1 MAKSVTF
8 NINLKLNGE
17 DVVHKVTMNVD
28 ELKNAMEAAKSTSQ
42 KLAESLI
49 KYNQCAEAVKTVSD
63 SVSQLTDTLNSLT
76 EESRSFSGAMAA
88 ANTMAGKS
96 GSDFE
101 NLKDQVAELSKTIP
115 VARDELAN
123 GLYQV
128 ISNGVP
134 EDNWIEYLEKS
145 AKASVGGI
153 ADLGETVKVTST
165 VIKNYGLE
173 WDAAGEIQ
181 DKIQLTAKNGVT
193 SFEQMAQALPRVTA
207 QAATLGVSV
216 DELMASFATLTGV
229 SGNTAEVS
237 TQLAAIFTALI
248 KPSSEATEMA
258 QQMGIQFD
266 AAAIQAAGGMSNFIS
281 QLDKDVKRFAASSG
295 MLEQEIYGK
304 LFGSAES
311 LRALT
316 PLTGKLADKFQ
327 ENIDAMAG
335 STGTINDAFD
345 TMANTGKAKLQL
357 LNNKLGEVSDA
368 LQNTVGNALPYLNFS
383 SQILVSMAA
392 LSQLGISIKSIGSAL
407 NIATA
412 ATNVAKVAS
421 LALNKARVSAV
432 AVTRT
437 LTAAYR
443 GEAVGATTAAIAT
456 RALKVA
462 IKSLLIS
469 TGVGIAIWALTEAV
483 DYLTS
488 SSDEAT
494 EKVDNLKEAEDAAT
508 SASAQVKVEIDAEVK
523 KLGELIQAKQDTTEA
538 VKNLNAK
545 YGDIFGSHKKASEW
559 YDILTKKSKTYI
571 KQIGYEAQAKVLAS
585 KLAEKEIELEN
596 NYSKRRDLWKSGGAV
611 KTSKRTV
618 TDRAHGETYEVVT
631 QQDTEA
637 YSDLKDE
644 ARGLIPEIEELKR
657 KLGIVEGKM
666 KEVSVEMQNIGK
678 TTTSTLKVS
687 EMNWSQTEKAIEDTV
702 SKMKNTTDKATISKL
717 QAYKKQLE
725 ARQKVLKVMGVST
738 ETGDLTKSKKT
749 TTEPKFYKNP
759 TTEHELQKNISY
771 YEGKL
776 NGQDTEEQRKLTA
789 NIKLWKEKY
798 NAIQLAKKAALVPA
812 ELKTADDVN
821 AKLDYLNAKKSV
833 ATQAELPEITREI
846 SKTELKG
853 LELQR
858 PQSISA
864 NSTDEDIDREIAY
877 QQKLKSTSE
886 GATDAID
893 KEIKRL
899 ERLKDKRTELQIMQD
914 ALSDVQEEFDN
925 ATTVE
930 AKVEASA
937 KISEIQK
944 QIDAATKG
952 KLTIEAETEPTYIV
966 QGSTAD
972 KRQSYSNAQT
982 RASRIQ
988 QDFEIGL
995 IGKDEALRQVDELNK
1010 ELESLG
1016 AGLKPIK
1023 IEVDSKGFAK
1033 AMGTIKDAW
1042 GGIQGIGSGVE
1053 SITSALDG
1061 DKNAWESISGVIS
1074 GFISIAEGVQS
1085 IVAVVQL
1092 LTTATHAHTAA
1103 KAAEAVATGA
1113 STTATATDA
1122 TGKAVDAAAT
1132 IPVVAANKLATASF
1146 LELASASY
1154 FAAHAYIPF
1163 AGFGIAA
1170 GFVTAAVAMT
1180 EAVGMMAFATGGIV
1194 PGTSRSGD
1202 KVAVRVNSGE
1212 MILNAAQQARL
1223 FAIANGAAVYGE
1235 ALGVGTEWQN
1245 GLKPQEVKAQ
1255 LATLQRLA
1263 IEGQTGTEQS
1273 IKLRV
1278 RGRDLIQ
1285 ASGNELRSTRK
1296 RSNLR

>member
-1 MAKSVTF
+1 MSKEIKFNVKLLVDGKEQLTTATASVRELRA
-8 NINLKLNGE
+8 NLEAARDRGERLRNTLIQYNQTVETIRGVNGALSQLVGVLNG
-17 DVVHKVTMNVD
+17 V
-28 ELKNAMEAAKSTSQ
+28 
-42 KLAESLI
+42 
-49 KYNQCAEAVKTVSD
+49 
-63 SVSQLTDTLNSLT
+63 T
-76 EESRSFSGAMAA
+76 EESRSFSAAMTS
-88 ANTMAGKS
+88 ANTMAGK
-96 GSDFE
+96 GGADFAK
-101 NLKDQVAELSKTIP
+101 LKGEVAELAKTLP

-134 EDNWIEYLEKS
+134 EDNWITYLQQS

-173 WDAAGEIQ
+173 WNSAGEIQ

-193 SFEQMAQALPRVTA
+193 SFEQLAQALPRVTSN
-207 QAATLGVSV
+207 AATLGVSI
-216 DELMASFATLTGV
+216 DELLATFATLTGV

-237 TQLAAIFTALI
+237 TQLAAIFTALV
-248 KPSSEATEMA
+248 KPSSEATKMA
-258 QQMGIQFD
+258 QQMGIEFD
-266 AAAIQAAGGMSNFIS
+266 AAAIKVAGGMSNFIT
-281 QLDKDVKRFAASSG
+281 QLDKDVKRYAASSG
-295 MLEQEIYGK
+295 MLEMEVYGK

-311 LRALT
+311 LRALV
-316 PLTGKLADKFQ
+316 PLTGKLADKFE
-327 ENIDAMAG
+327 ENVAAMEGSAGTIEKAFDMMAGRGSARLQMLKNGFGEVTDAMSSFLGQSLPVLNFMSQMG
-335 STGTINDAFD
+335 STI
-345 TMANTGKAKLQL
+345 
-357 LNNKLGEVSDA
+357 VS
-368 LQNTVGNALPYLNFS
+368 V
-383 SQILVSMAA
+383 
-392 LSQLGISIKSIGSAL
+392 
-407 NIATA
+407 
-412 ATNVAKVAS
+412 
-421 LALNKARVSAV
+421 LALNAAWKTFGGAVLASASRLGVANAAIGLWRAASVRANAITQLFSATLRGAAVSAG
-432 AVTRT
+432 T
-437 LTAAYR
+437 LKLAMQ
-443 GEAVGATTAAIAT
+443 G
-456 RALKVA
+456 LM
-462 IKSLLIS
+462 IS
-469 TGVGIAIWALTEAV
+469 TGVGVAIWALSEAV
-483 DYLTS
+483 AYFAS

-494 EKVDNLKEAEDAAT
+494 EKADNLKEAEDVAT

-559 YDILTKKSKTYI
+559 YDILTKKSKIYI

-596 NYSKRRDLWKSGGAV
+596 NYSKRRDLWKSGGAGHSAPV
-611 KTSKRTV
+611 VNVVDKDS
-618 TDRAHGETYEVVT
+618 GEIIGQSGGNFVESG
-631 QQDTEA
+631 A
-637 YSDLKDE
+637 YKSLKDE

-657 KLGIVEGKM
+657 KLGVVEDKM

-725 ARQKVLKVMGVST
+725 ARQKVLKGMGVST
-738 ETGDLTKSKKT
+738 ETGDLTKTKKT
-749 TTEPKFYKNP
+749 TKEPKFYKNP

-858 PQSISA
+858 SQSISA
-864 NSTDEDIDREIAY
+864 NSSDEEIDREIAY

-930 AKVEASA
+930 AKVKASA

-944 QIDAATKG
+944 QIDEATKG
-952 KLTIEAETEPTYIV
+952 KLTIEAETEPAYIV

-972 KRQSYSNAQT
+972 KRESYSNAQA

-988 QDFEIGL
+988 QDYEIGL
-995 IGKDEALRQVDELNK
+995 TGKAEAERRMAELNK

-1016 AGLKPIK
+1016 AGLKPLK
-1023 IEVDSKGFAK
+1023 LELDASGFDK
-1033 AMGTIKDAW
+1033 AMDSLRKGW
-1042 GGIQGIGSGVE
+1042 GDIEGIGSGIDG
-1053 SITSALDG
+1053 ITSALEG
-1061 DKNAWESISGVIS
+1061 DKSAWERVTGVVD
-1074 GFISIAEGVQS
+1074 GFFGLMESLTGIIKMVGLFNA
-1085 IVAVVQL
+1085 A
-1092 LTTATHAHTAA
+1092 TTATST
-1103 KAAEAVATGA
+1103 ATGA
-1113 STTATATDA
+1113 SAAAAAADVA
-1122 TGKAVDAAAT
+1122 GKAAEEAAA
-1132 IPVVAANKLATASF
+1132 IPLTLANKSLAASF
-1146 LELASASY
+1146 LELAAASY

-1163 AGFGIAA
+1163 AGFGIAS
-1170 GFVTAAVAMT
+1170 GFAAEAAAVTKTMGAL
-1180 EAVGMMAFATGGIV
+1180 AFATGGIV
-1194 PGTSRSGD
+1194 PGTSWTGD
-1202 KVAVRVNSGE
+1202 KVVARVNSGE

-1223 FAIANGAAVYGE
+1223 FALAEGRYNPPAFAERQPTRVAMGDQTPRIDPVQTQVSVHLNANARRMLDMTYE
-1235 ALGVGTEWQN
+1235 AKRVA
-1245 GLKPQEVKAQ
+1245 LK
-1255 LATLQRLA
+1255 
-1263 IEGQTGTEQS
+1263 S
-1273 IKLRV
+1273 
-1278 RGRDLIQ
+1278 GRTY
-1285 ASGNELRSTRK
+1285 R
-1296 RSNLR
+1296 

>member
-1 MAKSVTF
+1 MANKVDFT
-8 NINLKLNGE
+8 INLKVNGK
-17 DVVHKVTMNVD
+17 DQAVQASVAVD
-28 ELKNAMEAAKSTSQ
+28 DLR
-42 KLAESLI
+42 
-49 KYNQCAEAVKTVSD
+49 EAVEQSRSSLENALQ
-63 SVSQLTDTLNSLT
+63 SVNNWGFALHGLQDAVNGIASSLNTLT
-76 EESRSFSGAMAA
+76 EESRTFGGAMAA

-96 GSDFE
+96 GDDFQ
-101 NLKDQVAELSKTIP
+101 NLKEQVTELSKTIP
-115 VARDELAN
+115 VARDQLAN

-266 AAAIQAAGGMSNFIS
+266 AAAIKAAGGMKNFLTELS
-281 QLDKDVKRFAASSG
+281 QDVTRFAASSG

-316 PLTGKLADKFQ
+316 PLTGQLADKFE
-327 ENIDAMAG
+327 ENVSAMKGSAGTIDEAFETMA
-335 STGTINDAFD
+335 STGSAQ
-345 TMANTGKAKLQL
+345 LQK
-357 LNNKLGEVSDA
+357 LNNKLGEYTDM
-368 LQNTVGNALPYLNFS
+368 LQASIGNLLPYINFASQLTVTASSAMQLITILRSLNV
-383 SQILVSMAA
+383 VSKATAVVTGTLGPLWEVCSATMRGAAVSATTLKLAIRGLMISTVVGAAVAGLTVVIERLCNATDNAAGSATDMAA
-392 LSQLGISIKSIGSAL
+392 AEASAADTVKDAYENTLKSTYANLMTKYEQLRQGWRSLRSEHEKMQWIKNNQSAFEELRIKIDSVADAESIFQR
-407 NIATA
+407 N
-412 ATNVAKVAS
+412 
-421 LALNKARVSAV
+421 
-432 AVTRT
+432 
-437 LTAAYR
+437 
-443 GEAVGATTAAIAT
+443 
-456 RALKVA
+456 
-462 IKSLLIS
+462 
-469 TGVGIAIWALTEAV
+469 TEAV
-483 DYLTS
+483 VEAFDRRAKAAAYAAKLTELYQKQIALFDKKNKVVEKIANDAKS
-488 SSDEAT
+488 LGHNAKKDDEIKDQTYWNERFGSVRNDGKWHFTQEGAERYNGT
-494 EKVDNLKEAEDAAT
+494 NTTSNSQVVELDKSIKALGKEIDETKKQLKEQSAGDWIRPTKTTNGGTTSGTTAT
-508 SASAQVKVEIDAEVK
+508 TPK
-523 KLGELIQAKQDTTEA
+523 K
-538 VKNLNAK
+538 NA
-545 YGDIFGSHKKASEW
+545 
-559 YDILTKKSKTYI
+559 T
-571 KQIGYEAQAKVLAS
+571 
-585 KLAEKEIELEN
+585 
-596 NYSKRRDLWKSGGAV
+596 
-611 KTSKRTV
+611 
-618 TDRAHGETYEVVT
+618 
-631 QQDTEA
+631 
-637 YSDLKDE
+637 
-644 ARGLIPEIEELKR
+644 
-657 KLGIVEGKM
+657 
-666 KEVSVEMQNIGK
+666 
-678 TTTSTLKVS
+678 TTTSDAVEL
-687 EMNWSQTEKAIEDTV
+687 EPQ
-702 SKMKNTTDKATISKL
+702 KNSIDW
-717 QAYKKQLE
+717 YEKQLE
-725 ARQKVLKVMGVST
+725 TLRDQINAAADEGVAKTKQAEYAKLEEQLKGLKIRIGIDEAPKAEIKTKIQKLN
-738 ETGDLTKSKKT
+738 E
-749 TTEPKFYKNP
+749 
-759 TTEHELQKNISY
+759 ELQKAQNVFNDTDPLDVDA
-771 YEGKL
+771 KL
-776 NGQDTEEQRKLTA
+776 NA
-789 NIKLWKEKY
+789 
-798 NAIQLAKKAALVPA
+798 LA
-812 ELKTADDVN
+812 
-821 AKLDYLNAKKSV
+821 
-833 ATQAELPEITREI
+833 
-846 SKTELKG
+846 
-853 LELQR
+853 
-858 PQSISA
+858 
-864 NSTDEDIDREIAY
+864 DIDRIQREID
-877 QQKLKSTSE
+877 E
-886 GATDAID
+886 
-893 KEIKRL
+893 
-899 ERLKDKRTELQIMQD
+899 
-914 ALSDVQEEFDN
+914 
-925 ATTVE
+925 
-930 AKVEASA
+930 
-937 KISEIQK
+937 
-944 QIDAATKG
+944 ATKG
-952 KLTIEAETEPTYIV
+952 KLTIEAETEPAYIV
-966 QGSTAD
+966 QGSAAD

-982 RASRIQ
+982 KASRIQ

-1061 DKNAWESISGVIS
+1061 DKNAWEAISGVIS

-1085 IVAVVQL
+1085 IVAVIQL

-1285 ASGNELRSTRK
+1285 VSGNELRSTRK

>member
-1 MAKSVTF
+1 
-8 NINLKLNGE
+8 
-17 DVVHKVTMNVD
+17 
-28 ELKNAMEAAKSTSQ
+28 
-42 KLAESLI
+42 
-49 KYNQCAEAVKTVSD
+49 
-63 SVSQLTDTLNSLT
+63 
-76 EESRSFSGAMAA
+76 MAA

-96 GSDFE
+96 GEDFQ
-101 NLKDQVAELSKTIP
+101 NLKEQVTELSKTIP
-115 VARDELAN
+115 VARDQLAN

-266 AAAIQAAGGMSNFIS
+266 AAAIKAAGGMKNFLTELS
-281 QLDKDVKRFAASSG
+281 QDVTRFAASSG

-316 PLTGKLADKFQ
+316 PLTGNLADKFE
-327 ENIDAMAG
+327 ENVAAMKGSAGTIDEAFETMA
-335 STGTINDAFD
+335 STGSAQ
-345 TMANTGKAKLQL
+345 LQK
-357 LNNKLGEVSDA
+357 LNNKLGEYTDM
-368 LQNTVGNALPYLNFS
+368 LQSSIGNLLPYINF
-383 SQILVSMAA
+383 A
-392 LSQLGISIKSIGSAL
+392 SQLTVTASSAMQLITILRSL
-407 NIATA
+407 NVVSKATA
-412 ATNVAKVAS
+412 VVTGTLGPLWEVCSATMRGAA
-421 LALNKARVSAV
+421 VSA
-432 AVTRT
+432 TT
-437 LTAAYR
+437 LKLAIR
-443 GEAVGATTAAIAT
+443 G
-456 RALKVA
+456 LM
-462 IKSLLIS
+462 IS
-469 TGVGIAIWALTEAV
+469 TGVGVAIAGLTLIIEKLCNVTNNAANSATDMASAEASAADTVKDAYENTLKSTYANLMTKYEQLRQGWRSLRSEHEKIQWIKNNQSAFNELRIKIDNVADAESIFQRNTEAV
-483 DYLTS
+483 VEAFDRRAKAAAYAAKLTELYQKQIALFDKKNKVVEQIANDAKSLGHNAKKDDEIKDQSYWNERFGSVRNDGKWHFTQEGAERYNGTNTASNSQVVELDNSIKAIGKEINETKKQLADQSAGDWIRPVKTTASESTS
-488 SSDEAT
+488 SSTSSTPKKDT
-494 EKVDNLKEAEDAAT
+494 VTTAAT
-508 SASAQVKVEIDAEVK
+508 TEPEPLENSIDWYEKQLDTLRDQINAAADEGVAKIKQAEYTRIEGQLK
-523 KLGELIQAKQDTTEA
+523 DLKIRIGIDDAPKEA
-538 VKNLNAK
+538 VKTKIQKLN
-545 YGDIFGSHKKASEW
+545 EE
-559 YDILTKKSKTYI
+559 L
-571 KQIGYEAQAKVLAS
+571 QEAQNVFNDTNPLDVDAK
-585 KLAEKEIELEN
+585 
-596 NYSKRRDLWKSGGAV
+596 
-611 KTSKRTV
+611 
-618 TDRAHGETYEVVT
+618 
-631 QQDTEA
+631 
-637 YSDLKDE
+637 
-644 ARGLIPEIEELKR
+644 
-657 KLGIVEGKM
+657 
-666 KEVSVEMQNIGK
+666 
-678 TTTSTLKVS
+678 
-687 EMNWSQTEKAIEDTV
+687 
-702 SKMKNTTDKATISKL
+702 
-717 QAYKKQLE
+717 LE
-725 ARQKVLKVMGVST
+725 A
-738 ETGDLTKSKKT
+738 
-749 TTEPKFYKNP
+749 
-759 TTEHELQKNISY
+759 
-771 YEGKL
+771 
-776 NGQDTEEQRKLTA
+776 
-789 NIKLWKEKY
+789 
-798 NAIQLAKKAALVPA
+798 LA
-812 ELKTADDVN
+812 
-821 AKLDYLNAKKSV
+821 
-833 ATQAELPEITREI
+833 
-846 SKTELKG
+846 
-853 LELQR
+853 
-858 PQSISA
+858 
-864 NSTDEDIDREIAY
+864 DIN
-877 QQKLKSTSE
+877 K
-886 GATDAID
+886 
-893 KEIKRL
+893 
-899 ERLKDKRTELQIMQD
+899 
-914 ALSDVQEEFDN
+914 
-925 ATTVE
+925 
-930 AKVEASA
+930 
-937 KISEIQK
+937 IQK
-944 QIDAATKG
+944 QIDEATKG
-952 KLTIEAETEPTYIV
+952 KLTIEAEAEPTYIV

-972 KRQSYSNAQT
+972 KRQSYSNAQQ

-988 QDFEIGL
+988 EDFDIGL
-995 IGKDEALRQVDELNK
+995 IGKDEALRQIDELNK

-1042 GGIQGIGSGVE
+1042 GGIQGIGNGVE
-1053 SITSALDG
+1053 SITSALEG
-1061 DKNAWESISGVIS
+1061 DKNAWEAISGVIS
-1074 GFISIAEGVQS
+1074 GFISIAEGVQA

-1103 KAAEAVATGA
+1103 KAAEAIATGA

-1122 TGKAVDAAAT
+1122 TGKAADAMAT

-1170 GFVTAAVAMT
+1170 GFVSAAVAMT

-1235 ALGVGTEWQN
+1235 ALGIGGEWQN

-1255 LATLQRLA
+1255 LQNLQRLA
-1263 IEGQTGTEQS
+1263 IEGQTGTEQR
-1273 IKLRV
+1273 IRLKV

>member
-1 MAKSVTF
+1 MSQNVSF
-8 NINLKLNGE
+8 NINLKVNG
-17 DVVHKVTMNVD
+17 
-28 ELKNAMEAAKSTSQ
+28 Q
-42 KLAESLI
+42 
-49 KYNQCAEAVKTVSD
+49 D
-63 SVSQLTDTLNSLT
+63 SVRSVSVDVKELRRAISETRTSAERTTGALIGFNQSVDAIRNVSGMVQQMAGVLNSLT
-76 EESRSFSGAMAA
+76 SESRSFGGAMAA
-88 ANTMAGKS
+88 ANTMAGK
-96 GSDFE
+96 GGE
-101 NLKDQVAELSKTIP
+101 ELGQLKDQVSELSKTIP
-115 VARDELAN
+115 IARDQLAN

-134 EDNWIEYLEKS
+134 ENNWISYLEQS

-153 ADLGETVKVTST
+153 ANLEEVVKVTST
-165 VIKNYGLE
+165 VIKNYGLS
-173 WDAAGEIQ
+173 WDEAGAIQ

-207 QAATLGVSV
+207 NAATLGVSV
-216 DELMASFATLTGV
+216 NELMATFATLTGV

-237 TQLAAIFTALI
+237 TQLAAIFTALV
-248 KPSSEATEMA
+248 KPSSEAAEMA
-258 QQMGIQFD
+258 QQMGIKFD
-266 AAAIQAAGGMSNFIS
+266 AAAVKAAGGLQNFIQS
-281 QLDKDVKRFAASSG
+281 LDSDVKRFAASNG

-311 LRALT
+311 LRALI
-316 PLTGKLADKFQ
+316 PLTGELADKFD
-327 ENIDAMAG
+327 ENVGAMEGSAGTIDDAFDIMG
-335 STGTINDAFD
+335 STGA
-345 TMANTGKAKLQL
+345 AKLQL
-357 LNNKLGEVSDA
+357 LNNKLGEYSDV
-368 LQNTVGNALPYLNFS
+368 LQSTVGNTLPYINFASQVTMSTASAMQLVVTLRSLNAGTK
-383 SQILVSMAA
+383 LASMAMVTFGPIIQVCRA
-392 LSQLGISIKSIGSAL
+392 SMTG
-407 NIATA
+407 AT
-412 ATNVAKVAS
+412 
-421 LALNKARVSAV
+421 VSAY
-432 AVTRT
+432 T
-437 LTAAYR
+437 LR
-443 GEAVGATTAAIAT
+443 MAI
-456 RALKVA
+456 R
-462 IKSLLIS
+462 SLMIV
-469 TGVGIAIWALTEAV
+469 TGVGVAVAALTEILNYFCNSA
-483 DYLTS
+483 DDA
-488 SSDEAT
+488 SDKTDEM
-494 EKVDNLKEAEDAAT
+494 KGAEDAYQHAAAET
-508 SASAQVKVEIDAEVK
+508 KASIDEEVRKLKALIDAK
-523 KLGELIQAKQDTTEA
+523 KDTTEEIQH
-538 VKNLNAK
+538 LNSA
-545 YGDIFGSHKKASEW
+545 YGSVFGSHKKASEW
-559 YDILTKKSKTYI
+559 YDILTKKSQIYV
-571 KQIGYEAQAKVLAS
+571 KQIGYEAQAKALAS
-585 KLAEKEIELEN
+585 KLAEKEIRLED
-596 NYSKRRDLWKSGGAV
+596 NYAKRRDLWANGGAV
-611 KTSKRTV
+611 KTNKRV
-618 TDRAHGETYEVVT
+618 VIDPKSDNTYEVVT

-637 YSDLKDE
+637 YSNLKDE
-644 ARGLIPEIEELKR
+644 ARDLIPEIENLKR
-657 KLGIVEGKM
+657 QLGIAQGKM
-666 KEVSVEMQNIGK
+666 AECAKEMQNIGK

-725 ARQKVLKVMGVST
+725 ARQKVLKGMGVST
-738 ETGDLTKSKKT
+738 ETGDLTKTKKT

-864 NSTDEDIDREIAY
+864 NSTDEEIDREIAY

-930 AKVEASA
+930 AKVTASA

-944 QIDAATKG
+944 QIDEATKG
-952 KLTIEAETEPTYIV
+952 KLTIEAETEPAYIV
-966 QGSTAD
+966 QGSAAD

-982 RASRIQ
+982 KASRIQ

-1053 SITSALDG
+1053 SITSALEG
-1061 DKNAWESISGVIS
+1061 DKNAWEAISGVIS

-1085 IVAVVQL
+1085 IVAVIQL

-1263 IEGQTGTEQS
+1263 IEGRTGTEQS

>member
-1 MAKSVTF
+1 MAQSVTF

-17 DVVHKVTMNVD
+17 EVVRKITVNVD
-28 ELKNAMEAAKSTSQ
+28 ELKNAIEATKSTSQ
-42 KLAESLI
+42 KLTESFL
-49 KYNQCAEAVKTVSD
+49 KYNQCAEAIGTVSD
-63 SVSQLTDTLNSLT
+63 SVSQLANTLNSLT
-76 EESRSFSGAMAA
+76 EEIRTFSGAMAA

-96 GSDFE
+96 GEDFE
-101 NLKDQVAELSKTIP
+101 KLKDQVTELSKTIP

-173 WDAAGEIQ
+173 WDAVGEIQ

-207 QAATLGVSV
+207 QASTLGVSV

-266 AAAIQAAGGMSNFIS
+266 AAAIQAAGGMSDFIV
-281 QLDKDVKRFAASSG
+281 QLDKDVKRFAKSSG

-316 PLTGKLADKFQ
+316 PLTGKLADKFK

-357 LNNKLGEVSDA
+357 LNNKLGEVSDT

-383 SQILVSMAA
+383 SQVLVSMAA
-392 LSQLGISIKSIGSAL
+392 LSQLGISIKSIASAL
-407 NIATA
+407 NITTA
-412 ATNVAKVAS
+412 ATNVAKAAS
-421 LALNKARVSAV
+421 VALNNTRVSGVAVARV
-432 AVTRT
+432 
-437 LTAAYR
+437 LTPAYR
-443 GEAVGATTAAIAT
+443 GEAVGATTAAVAT

-462 IKSLLIS
+462 IKGLMIS
-469 TGVGIAIWALTEAV
+469 TGVGIAVWALTEAV
-483 DYLTS
+483 GYLAS
-488 SSDEAT
+488 SSDDAT

-508 SASAQVKVEIDAEVK
+508 NASAQVKVEIDAEVK

-596 NYSKRRDLWKSGGAV
+596 NYGKRRDLWKSGGAV
-611 KTSKRTV
+611 TTSKRTV

-631 QQDTEA
+631 QKDTDA
-637 YSDLKDE
+637 YAALKDE

-666 KEVSVEMQNIGK
+666 KEVAVEMQNIGE

-687 EMNWSQTEKAIEDTV
+687 DMNWSQTEKAIEDTV
-702 SKMKNTTDKATISKL
+702 SKMKNTTDKATIAKL

-725 ARQKVLKVMGVST
+725 ARQKTLKGMGVST
-738 ETGDLTKSKKT
+738 ETGDLTKTKKT
-749 TTEPKFYKNP
+749 KTEPKFYKDP
-759 TTEHELQKNISY
+759 KTEQELSKNINY

-776 NGQDTEEQRKLTA
+776 TGQDTAEQRAIIK
-789 NIKLWKEKY
+789 NIQLWKQKRQE
-798 NAIQLAKKAALVPA
+798 IELAKKAALVPA
-812 ELKTADDVN
+812 ELKTTEDVN
-821 AKLDYLNAKKSV
+821 AKLDYLNAKKNV
-833 ATQAELPEITREI
+833 AKPEELQVITRQI
-846 SKTELKG
+846 SETELKG

-858 PQSISA
+858 PGNLTADSS
-864 NSTDEDIDREIAY
+864 DEDIDREIAY
-877 QQKLKSTSE
+877 QQKLKATSE

-930 AKVEASA
+930 AKVEANA
-937 KISEIQK
+937 RITDLQK
-944 QIDAATKG
+944 QIDEATRG
-952 KLTIEAETEPTYIV
+952 KLTIEAEPEPTYIV
-966 QGSTAD
+966 QGSAAD
-972 KRQSYSNAQT
+972 KRQSYSNAQSK
-982 RASRIQ
+982 ASLVKSDYDMGII
-988 QDFEIGL
+988 D
-995 IGKDEALRQVDELNK
+995 KDEAERQIKALNDELAQ
-1010 ELESLG
+1010 LG
-1016 AGLKPIK
+1016 AHIKPIK
-1023 IEVDSKGFAK
+1023 VEIDTGEAEKAIGGLGSVSLSSYDSVKENLKALNELPAGTAKGFAAAGDAAVMLGG
-1033 AMGTIKDAW
+1033 AM
-1042 GGIQGIGSGVE
+1042 Q
-1053 SITSALDG
+1053 
-1061 DKNAWESISGVIS
+1061 
-1074 GFISIAEGVQS
+1074 
-1085 IVAVVQL
+1085 QL
-1092 LTTATHAHTAA
+1092 GADSEAA
-1103 KAAEAVATGA
+1103 KVGMVLAAVGQI
-1113 STTATATDA
+1113 
-1122 TGKAVDAAAT
+1122 V
-1132 IPVVAANKLATASF
+1132 LSF
-1146 LELASASY
+1146 AQALASCSTWVEWLA
-1154 FAAHAYIPF
+1154 
-1163 AGFGIAA
+1163 FGIA
-1170 GFVTAAVAMT
+1170 GTAQMISIISTVSQ
-1180 EAVGMMAFATGGIV
+1180 FATGGIV
-1194 PGTSRSGD
+1194 PGTSYTGD
-1202 KVAVRVNSGE
+1202 KVIARVNSGE
-1212 MILNAAQQARL
+1212 MILNSQQQARL

-1235 ALGVGTEWQN
+1235 ALAVGGEWQD
-1245 GLKPQEVKAQ
+1245 GMKPQEVKAQ
-1255 LATLQRLA
+1255 LQKLQRLA
-1263 IEGQTGTEQS
+1263 VEGQTATEQN
-1273 IKLRV
+1273 IRLRV